1 MKLEGKT
8 VVVTGGANGI
18 GRGIAR
24 AFCEAGAH
32 VVVADIDAEGGNALI
47 GAFADAG
54 LDCAF
59 VPTDVSK
66 EEDCRA
72 LAENAAKKYG
82 KIDALINN
90 AGIARAHAASVD
102 DPGMQGF
109 DRVLAVNLRGA
120 FMCAKFC
127 AARMQ
132 KGGAIVNIASTRAHM
147 SEPNTEGYAAS
158 KGGLRAFTHALAV
171 TLGPRGV
178 RVNAVSPGWILAS
191 GDPESLRPIDHAQ
204 HPAGRVGVPDDV
216 AQACLFLCSDR
227 AGFITG
233 ANLNVDGGMS
243 IKMIYEE

>member
-1 MKLEGKT
+1 MEFEGKT

-24 AFCEAGAH
+24 AFCDAGAH
-32 VVVADIDAEGGNALI
+32 VVVADIDAKGGNALA
-47 GAFADAG
+47 GALG
-54 LDCAF
+54 CAF
-59 VPTDVSK
+59 VQTDVSR

-72 LAENAAKKYG
+72 LAENAAQKHG
-82 KIDALINN
+82 KIHALINN
-90 AGIARAHAASVD
+90 AGIARARAASVD
-102 DPGMQGF
+102 DPGMEGF

-120 FMCAKFC
+120 FMCARFC
-127 AARMQ
+127 AARMG

-147 SEPNTEGYAAS
+147 SESNTEGYAAS
-158 KGGLRAFTHALAV
+158 KGGLRALTHALAV

-178 RVNAVSPGWILAS
+178 RVNAISPGWIFAS

-204 HPAGRVGVPDDV
+204 HPAGRVGVPEDI